1 MAARGSSEAAP
12 WRVRAEG
19 SSSPW
24 LYACVCVR
32 DGAGRDE
39 RERWGSG
46 ETERR
51 DGLGPWRLGLG
62 LGGPRGWAAGG
73 RGGLGRLLLG
83 GPAGPAGVSL
93 FSLSLISFSRK
104 ELERRKRKIG
114 LGKEFAHGDYFPGI
128 TKMRLI
134 QEK

>member
-1 MAARGSSEAAP
+1 M
-12 WRVRAEG
+12 
-19 SSSPW
+19 
-24 LYACVCVR
+24 
-32 DGAGRDE
+32 
-39 RERWGSG
+39 
-46 ETERR
+46 
-51 DGLGPWRLGLG
+51 GLPEW
-62 LGGPRGWAAGG
+62 WAAGG

-93 FSLSLISFSRK
+93 FSLSLISFSRR

-128 TKMRLI
+128 TKMCLI